1 MSIKVKLA
9 LASAVIVAGISIPQN
24 VNADES
30 NNRLPIYTVDT
41 EFKVSEQEHVKG
53 TDNQLKEVDENTMK
67 FIKDIAFDAY
77 LSGNEYGIYPSIII
91 AQAVLESSS
100 GKSDLSKHPNNNL
113 FGVKG
118 FYEGESV
125 QMKTREDDGSGKLFF
140 IYANF
145 KKYPDK
151 GASLRDHSQ
160 LLREGL
166 NGYYYGAWRENAK
179 TPEEAAE
186 FLQGRYATDTK
197 YASKLMKIIKN
208 YNLER
213 FDNPLS
219 DRDLAW
225 LTSNS
230 LDPWELPIVED
241 YKVERVQT
249 WGSGLENIDGKRE
262 IKDIDGK
269 REIKENNEI
278 ENYNMH
284 YVVGSLGVSEDSIHK
299 APRFKRNPKNGDIAV
314 YKVENRNN
322 ELVEK
327 YAIVEGSRVDSL
339 LISEGV
345 KGDLGLHA
353 IYRTVNLE
361 SLPKYEFISIEKV
374 KELESA
380 QVNHENK
387 ELKD

>member
-1 MSIKVKLA
+1 MSRKIKLA

-24 VNADES
+24 VNADKS

-53 TDNQLKEVDENTMK
+53 TESQLKKVNEDTMK
-67 FIKDIAFDAY
+67 FIKDIAFDAH

-91 AQAVLESSS
+91 AQAVLESNS
-100 GKSDLSKHPNNNL
+100 GKSELSKHPNNNL
-113 FGVKG
+113 FGIKG
-118 FYEGESV
+118 FYEGESA
-125 QMKTREDDGSGKLFF
+125 QMKTKEDDGSGKLFF

-151 GASLRDHSQ
+151 GASLRDHGR

-197 YASKLMKIIKN
+197 YASKLMKIIKD

-213 FDNPLS
+213 FDNSLS

-225 LTSNS
+225 LTSDS

-249 WGSGLENIDGKRE
+249 WGSGLENIDGK
-262 IKDIDGK
+262 K
-269 REIKENNEI
+269 EIKEDNEI
-278 ENYNMH
+278 KNYNMH

-299 APRFKRNPKNGDIAV
+299 APRFKRDPENGDIAV

-322 ELVEK
+322 ELVER

-361 SLPKYEFISIEKV
+361 SLSKYEFISTEKI

-380 QVNHENK
+380 QINHEDK
-387 ELKD
+387 KLKN